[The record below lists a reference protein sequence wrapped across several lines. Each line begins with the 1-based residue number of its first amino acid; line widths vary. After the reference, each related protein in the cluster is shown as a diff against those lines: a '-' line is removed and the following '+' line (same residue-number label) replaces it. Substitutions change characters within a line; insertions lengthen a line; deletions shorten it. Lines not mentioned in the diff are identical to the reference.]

1 MSNRSTISAE
11 YRAQQQALHQNP
23 DYGVASLGF
32 APIIKNIM
40 EATKSKS
47 VSDYGAGKCNL
58 QRGLHEAG
66 KVDFAY
72 FPYDPAFPEYGVPK
86 PADLVCCIDVLE
98 HIEQEFLEAVL
109 LDLNEITQT
118 YGFFSIHIEPAVKQL
133 PDGRNAHL
141 IQQPTS
147 WWLPRLCQYFEISH
161 LELSPG
167 GFWVLAEPRT
177 RVGPERFLGRKLQI
191 S

>member
-1 MSNRSTISAE
+1 MATRPQVISQA
-11 YRAQQQALHQNP
+11 YLGQQIELHRNP
-23 DYGVASLGF
+23 DYGVASLSF
-32 APIIKNIM
+32 APIVKEVVQAFKVQSI
-40 EATKSKS
+40 
-47 VSDYGAGKCNL
+47 SDYGAGKKNL
-58 QRGLHEAG
+58 LRGLGEQG
-66 KVDFAY
+66 LSGFDY

-118 YGFFSIHIEPAVKQL
+118 YGVFSIHMEPAVKQL

-167 GFWVLAEPRT
+167 GFWVLAEPRA
-177 RVGPERFLGRKLQI
+177 RG